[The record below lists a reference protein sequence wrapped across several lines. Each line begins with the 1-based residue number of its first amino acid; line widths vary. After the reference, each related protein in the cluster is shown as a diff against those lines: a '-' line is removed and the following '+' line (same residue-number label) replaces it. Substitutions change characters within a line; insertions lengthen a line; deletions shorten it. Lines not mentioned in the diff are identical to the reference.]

1 MSSIIGISVIL
12 SVIQS
17 ILFWN
22 HKTGISVLIFTTL
35 SILGLFY
42 VLNKNGKI
50 KNKKYML
57 FAVPIILLSS
67 TYFIYNNT
75 FFKSINGIII
85 LFLTLIMCI
94 YLTKEKLKLPQ
105 FMYNILAQVMGALEC
120 IDDVIKSIKIPKVEN
135 QNKNAENLKKV
146 GKSIL
151 ITIPVV
157 LIVLILLISA
167 DEIFANMFDGVI
179 KLVQSLWSGEGI
191 YLFILR
197 IIVII
202 ILFFIIAGFLT
213 NLVKQNTMFNEEDE
227 KNEEVSSIKIENTTI
242 NTMLTILNIIYLI
255 FCTIQFTNL
264 FTHVAS
270 SSNFDYASYA
280 RQGFFQLMFVS
291 FINFTII
298 FISNIGKRGK
308 YTKSMGLL
316 MMLFTIIII
325 ISAFYR
331 MNLYEQAFGY
341 TYLRLF
347 VYFILATELILSIP
361 IILYIIGKNIDLL
374 KTGIII
380 GTTMYLILN
389 FINIDNLIAR
399 KNIDRYLEDPKNI
412 ELDLSYL
419 IQKTNTDAIP
429 QIARLEYAQDQ
440 DISQRV
446 KTYLKEQKENLES
459 KKTTWQ
465 EFNLSILN
473 AKNELNIRK

>member
-1 MSSIIGISVIL
+1 MSSIIVISVIL

-67 TYFIYNNT
+67 TYFIYNNI

-120 IDDVIKSIKIPKVEN
+120 IDDVIKSIKIPKIKN
-135 QNKNAENLKKV
+135 QNKDAENLKKV

-157 LIVLILLISA
+157 LVVLILLISA

-179 KLVQSLWSGEGI
+179 ELVQNLWSGEGI

-197 IIVII
+197 IIIII

-213 NLVKQNTMFNEEDE
+213 NLVKLIDFSYFFN
-227 KNEEVSSIKIENTTI
+227 VG
-242 NTMLTILNIIYLI
+242 
-255 FCTIQFTNL
+255 
-264 FTHVAS
+264 V
-270 SSNFDYASYA
+270 
-280 RQGFFQLMFVS
+280 
-291 FINFTII
+291 FTI
-298 FISNIGKRGK
+298 
-308 YTKSMGLL
+308 
-316 MMLFTIIII
+316 
-325 ISAFYR
+325 
-331 MNLYEQAFGY
+331 
-341 TYLRLF
+341 
-347 VYFILATELILSIP
+347 FILS
-361 IILYIIGKNIDLL
+361 
-374 KTGIII
+374 
-380 GTTMYLILN
+380 
-389 FINIDNLIAR
+389 
-399 KNIDRYLEDPKNI
+399 
-412 ELDLSYL
+412 
-419 IQKTNTDAIP
+419 
-429 QIARLEYAQDQ
+429 
-440 DISQRV
+440 
-446 KTYLKEQKENLES
+446 
-459 KKTTWQ
+459 
-465 EFNLSILN
+465 
-473 AKNELNIRK
+473 